1 MDTKDTLSITNKRTS
16 NLEITNEQDIEIN
29 DELPLRNETPTENYK
44 SIQTTDFK
52 DSAIIPLR
60 SIRQYTK
67 VKDLLLNGNLNT

>member
-1 MDTKDTLSITNKRTS
+1 MDTKDTLPITNKRTS